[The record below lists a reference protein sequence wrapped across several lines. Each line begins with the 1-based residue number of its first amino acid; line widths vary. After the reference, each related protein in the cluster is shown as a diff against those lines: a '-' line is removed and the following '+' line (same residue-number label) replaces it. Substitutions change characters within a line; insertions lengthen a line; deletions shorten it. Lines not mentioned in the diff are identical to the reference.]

1 MFGSRVDFV
10 LCVCEHKSVL
20 SIEKALCLRTCLWCR
35 KIVFGLVSVNTNV
48 FVRQCVALCACE
60 HRCICGR
67 KRLCLSEHKFIFR
80 QRASLCVCEH
90 RCLVSRKALFV
101 LYVCENRFFVRQNV
115 FSFCASV
122 SIGVFLVRA
131 GIVCRG

>member
-1 MFGSRVDFV
+1 VPADMS
-10 LCVCEHKSVL
+10 
-20 SIEKALCLRTCLWCR
+20 
-35 KIVFGLVSVNTNV
+35 LVSKVCFCFVSVIKNA

-67 KRLCLSEHKFIFR
+67 KRLCVSEHKSFFR
-80 QRASLCVCEH
+80 RRACLCVCEH

-101 LYVCENRFFVRQNV
+101 LYVCENRFVFRQKV